1 MRAIACAT
9 GALLFLLLPLLPR
22 TVAAQ
27 DALVDRGEPET
38 ETEADGTDADQAST
52 DAADQAGQAERSASP
67 PPHTITPRIRIRS
80 DSVMR
85 FQSGYVLTVDETAAP
100 NANRRFWQRVAQLPI
115 YERVSLDA
123 RDLADGHVDVHFSA
137 WGALDLTFQTDN
149 GIAAGDFAIG
159 YVEGRHGVASG
170 WGGRRF
176 LSWGIPGGIHLDGG
190 GAALRIADGLVVEA
204 AVGRPVTPR
213 RNELLGQ
220 RPDFSEATVAY
231 GARIGYVHPGRLTA
245 SLSYLDRWA
254 QGISGDRSVAVD
266 ATWRIVPAVD
276 VSGNV
281 SVDVNSVGVE
291 QANLTANIVLGDRVM
306 TDIGWQHVDPTRLLP
321 MWSILA
327 AFASS
332 VFDEIAAGATLRLA
346 DNWSVRGAG
355 GVRLYSLD
363 GITTGYRLEAL
374 ARYVD
379 ALSGLRS
386 FISLTRRH
394 DGNDGLNVLHGSVA
408 FPPLWDRLIVALQA
422 AVGVDDLAEKESL
435 LARFSADWPVAGGWN
450 IGASLDWARTPI
462 ALSEVRGQLSFSYRP
477 GDAQ

>member
-1 MRAIACAT
+1 MRTPTCVLVV
-9 GALLFLLLPLLPR
+9 LLFSAPLPL
-22 TVAAQ
+22 AAQ
-27 DALVDRGEPET
+27 DAAGVLVDQGEAEAAPTRAEAEEASSGQESPEGP
-38 ETEADGTDADQAST
+38 EGPEDQAQEPATS
-52 DAADQAGQAERSASP
+52 D
-67 PPHTITPRIRIRS
+67 PHAITPRIRVRS

-85 FQSGYVLTVDETAAP
+85 FQSGYVLTVDESAAP

-137 WGALDLTFQTDN
+137 WGALDLTFQSDQ
-149 GIAAGDFAIG
+149 GIVAGDFAIG
-159 YVEGRHGVASG
+159 YVEGRHGAASG

-176 LSWGIPGGIHLDGG
+176 LSWGIPGGVHLDGG
-190 GAALRIADGLVVEA
+190 GAALRLGNGLVVEA

-213 RNELLGQ
+213 RNALLGQ

-231 GARIGYVHPGRLTA
+231 GARVGYVHPGRMTA

-254 QGISGDRSVAVD
+254 NGISGDRSLALD

-281 SVDVNSVGVE
+281 SLDVNSVGIE
-291 QANLTANIVLGDRVM
+291 QANLTANFVLGERVM
-306 TDIGWQHVDPTRLLP
+306 ADVGWQHVDPTRLLP

-332 VFDEIAAGATLRLA
+332 VFDEVAAGATLRLA

-355 GVRLYSLD
+355 GLRVYSFD
-363 GITTGYRLEAL
+363 GATLGYRVEAL

-386 FISLTRRH
+386 FMSLTRRY
-394 DGNDGLNVLHGSVA
+394 DGTDGLNVLHGSVA
-408 FPPLWDRLIVALQA
+408 FPPLWERLIVALQG
-422 AVGVDDLAEKESL
+422 AVGLDDRAEKESL
-435 LARFSADWPVAGGWN
+435 LARFSADWPAEN
-450 IGASLDWARTPI
+450 
-462 ALSEVRGQLSFSYRP
+462 
-477 GDAQ
+477 